1 MKKLIGVIVMS
12 LVLSMSWTACSNE
25 SKQHA
30 EDAKTNMNEAGQD
43 MKESAN
49 AAASEAKAKAEADWI
64 AFKSETEQKLNEIE
78 ADINEREAKNF

>member
-12 LVLSMSWTACSNE
+12 LALSMSWIACSNE

-64 AFKSETEQKLNEIE
+64 AFKSET
-78 ADINEREAKNF
+78 